1 MDQNQS
7 ATTSEN
13 ERGLSREK
21 SLKVVSIIAS
31 LVAICGIGFGVY
43 GAVELNSKANT
54 INDYKNQ
61 VSALQ
66 NQVSNLQAQ
75 LASDMENDVAI
86 SEEDTNTCKIVD
98 GYLYVEEWGYK
109 IKIPNYDEKPLTTSI
124 LRCEYLGEND
134 VEQPINATYQVFSFN
149 YKYGNRPSVDYSIQ
163 RQKGDSDWSKN
174 KSQDWVPIEL
184 DDGYE
189 YRIYYS
195 IPGEATAKE
204 KIDTFTD
211 KSNYTNI

>member
-1 MDQNQS
+1 MEPNAPV
-7 ATTSEN
+7 ATPLSDN
-13 ERGLSREK
+13 NKQGDGKGLKIATIVAS
-21 SLKVVSIIAS
+21 VVA
-31 LVAICGIGFGVY
+31 VCGIGFGVY
-43 GAVELNSKANT
+43 GAVELNGKANT

-98 GYLYVEEWGYK
+98 GYLYIEEWGYK
-109 IKIPNYDEKPLTTSI
+109 IKIPTDTSI

-134 VEQPINATYQVFSFN
+134 IEQPTSATQQMFSFN
-149 YKYGNRPSVDYSIQ
+149 YKFSNRPSVDYSIQ

-174 KSQDWVPIEL
+174 KSQDWVPVEL

-204 KIDTFTD
+204 KIDNFTD